1 MKRTKLPEVVF
12 FIIQATEATVPGTV
26 FYFSFGL
33 VVLPFGLLI
42 WIMFILKG
50 KRISDAISHHDTP
63 VSPQAKSNIDQ
74 LQTDNNN
81 VTKV

>member
-1 MKRTKLPEVVF
+1 MERTKLPEAV

-33 VVLPFGLLI
+33 VVLPFVLLI

-50 KRISDAISHHDTP
+50 KRISDAISPHDTP
-63 VSPQAKSNIDQ
+63 VSPKAKSNFVQ